1 MNEPDRDLTDD
12 DTAPLPPISDELSP
26 AAQMPVQS
34 HTTEFLL
41 AFGEPSARRRNAFG
55 SLGLSHAREPNA
67 QQVTKSGSAAG
78 ASCSDWDDPAS
89 LKIAPSVGLSR
100 R

>member
-26 AAQMPVQS
+26 AAFMPVQS

-41 AFGEPSARRRNAFG
+41 ASVSRVRDDGTHSAPLVCRMLERQMR
-55 SLGLSHAREPNA
+55 
-67 QQVTKSGSAAG
+67 
-78 ASCSDWDDPAS
+78 
-89 LKIAPSVGLSR
+89 SR
-100 R
+100 